1 MKLEAAKKYQSWI
14 FQHDN
19 APAHTSMLVGVFLG
33 KNKTINM
40 PQPPYSPD
48 LVPADRLKEAAIWMK
63 LFSIINQK
71 NSNKKEIWENIQ

>member
-1 MKLEAAKKYQSWI
+1 MVVLGMKLEAAKKYQSWI

-48 LVPADRLKEAAIWMK
+48 LVPADFIFFPKVKTSMKGNRFAVFEEIKET
-63 LFSIINQK
+63 
-71 NSNKKEIWENIQ
+71 